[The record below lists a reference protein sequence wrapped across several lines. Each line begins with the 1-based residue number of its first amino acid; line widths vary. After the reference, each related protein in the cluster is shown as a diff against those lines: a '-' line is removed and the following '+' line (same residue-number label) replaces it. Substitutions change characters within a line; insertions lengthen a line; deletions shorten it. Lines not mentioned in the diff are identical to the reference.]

1 MIQQMQMPE
10 RLELDE
16 STFTNQ
22 YGRFTAQPLERGYG
36 VTIGNMMRRVLLSSL
51 PGTAITGVKIEGILH
66 EFSTIEGVKEDVPD
80 IILNLKQV
88 RFRSISKRNATV
100 SLKLEGPKDFV
111 AGDIVSPEADFEVL
125 NPDLHIATLTKK
137 GITLKIDL
145 YIGRGRGYVP
155 AEENKPEGMPLGFIA
170 VDSIFTPI
178 RNVRYSV
185 ENTRVGQRTDYEKLI
200 LEVQTDGSIQPDEA
214 VSMAGKIIADH
225 VSLFTKFA
233 PTTEEEPAEQDMQQ
247 DDAEFE
253 RIRTLLMTRMEDIEL
268 SVRSHNCLRSAEI
281 ETLGQLVSKQ
291 EEELLKF
298 KNFGKKSLAEL
309 KELVEAKGLRF
320 GMDVS
325 KYRLNEK

>member
-22 YGRFTAQPLERGYG
+22 YGRFIAQPLERGYG

-51 PGTAITGVKIEGILH
+51 PGTAITGIKIDGVLH

-88 RFRSISKRNATV
+88 RFRSISKRNAMV
-100 SLKLEGPKDFV
+100 SLTLKGPKDFV

-125 NPDLHIATLTKK
+125 NPDLHIATITKN
-137 GITLKIDL
+137 ITLKIDL

-155 AEENKPEGMPLGFIA
+155 AEENNTEGMPLGFIA
-170 VDSIFTPI
+170 MDSIFTPI

-214 VSMAGKIIADH
+214 LSVAGKIIADH

-233 PTTEEEPAEQDMQQ
+233 PITEEETMEQDVQQ

-281 ETLGQLVSKQ
+281 ETLGQLVSKH

-309 KELVEAKGLRF
+309 KELVESKGLRF

>member
-1 MIQQMQMPE
+1 MIQPMQMPE

-16 STFTNQ
+16 STYTNQ
-22 YGRFTAQPLERGYG
+22 FGRFIAQPLERGYG
-36 VTIGNMMRRVLLSSL
+36 VTIGNAMRRVLLSSL
-51 PGTAITGVKIEGILH
+51 PGTAITGIKIEGVLH

-88 RFRSISKRNATV
+88 RFRSISKRNAMV
-100 SLKLEGPKDFV
+100 SLTLEGPKEFV
-111 AGDIVSPEADFEVL
+111 AGDIKSPEADFEVL
-125 NPDLHIATLTKK
+125 NPDLHIATLTKNVK
-137 GITLKIDL
+137 VKMDI
-145 YIGRGRGYVP
+145 YVGRGRGYVP

-170 VDSIFTPI
+170 MDSIFTPI
-178 RNVRYSV
+178 RNVKYTV

-200 LEVQTDGSIQPDEA
+200 LEVTTDGSIQPDEA
-214 VSMAGKIIADH
+214 VSLAGKIIADH

-233 PTTEEEPAEQDMQQ
+233 PAAEEEPVEQEVKE
-247 DDAEFE
+247 DDEEFE
-253 RIRTLLMTRMEDIEL
+253 RMRNLLMTRMEDIEL

-281 ETLGQLVSKQ
+281 ETLGQLVSKR

-309 KELVEAKGLRF
+309 KELVESKGLHF